1 MFSRKSIYR
10 EKIFLDYMRFQ
21 VLTAVSHLLM
31 EEVRTSETSVY
42 FHETRWRYILEGSK
56 LYTSRRENLKSHIS
70 HSLKNGGEKLF
81 YIL

>member
-31 EEVRTSETSVY
+31 KEVRTSETSVY
-42 FHETRWRYILEGSK
+42 FHETTRRYIPERGYLHFK
-56 LYTSRRENLKSHIS
+56 
-70 HSLKNGGEKLF
+70 
-81 YIL
+81 